1 MLDGYLAV
9 HHPLPKSASHRFHY
23 LYEDKDNQSVRV
35 CRIKLK
41 NTEPILVMQLV
52 VYAFLD
58 NAAEAWCQMCWVHEC
73 QARES
78 RVVSLVNE
86 VRILGYLLNRLLV
99 FVLPIL
105 LLALVVCYDE
115 PVAAALILL

>member
-1 MLDGYLAV
+1 M
-9 HHPLPKSASHRFHY
+9 RFW
-23 LYEDKDNQSVRV
+23 
-35 CRIKLK
+35 
-41 NTEPILVMQLV
+41 TMQQKHDVKCV
-52 VYAFLD
+52 V
-58 NAAEAWCQMCWVHEC
+58 VHEC

-86 VRILGYLLNRLLV
+86 VRILGYLLSRLLV
-99 FVLPIL
+99 FALPIL